1 MLEFSEYCSLTNLK
15 EIKMKNLFF
24 IATAAILLTLS
35 QAMAMDGQGDA
46 KKAEMNTA
54 SENAAQTIVDQAT
67 SNDQFSTLVTALKQ
81 AGYVQALDQNGPYT
95 VLAPTDAAF
104 DKLPEDTLNNLLK
117 PENKDQLRALLA
129 YHVIPS
135 KAMSSDLAGQDQT
148 LQTAHGQS
156 VSVDGTNDGI
166 TVNGAKVVKADVS
179 ASNGVIH
186 AIDTVLVP

>member
-1 MLEFSEYCSLTNLK
+1 
-15 EIKMKNLFF
+15 MKNLFF
-24 IATAAILLTLS
+24 IATAAIFLTLS
-35 QAMAMDGQGDA
+35 PAMAMDGQGDA
-46 KKAEMNTA
+46 KKAEMNAA
-54 SENAAQTIVDQAT
+54 SENASQTIVDQAT
-67 SNDQFSTLVTALKQ
+67 NNDQFSTLVTALKQ

-104 DKLPEDTLNNLLK
+104 DKLPEETLSNLLK

-166 TVNGAKVVKADVS
+166 TVNGAKVVKADVD